1 MDHTEKAAFEEEIQE
16 LRRRWLAEK
25 DHHRYWHAVAT
36 GVLSMLAFETALLIG
51 LAFIVR

>member
-25 DHHRYWHAVAT
+25 IHHHYWHTVAT
-36 GVLSMLAFETALLIG
+36 VALSMLAFETVLLIG